1 MTDAGQPIELTT
13 HVAARPATVLRFFT
27 DPERFAAWFGPGST
41 IDPVPGGKFR
51 VVYPGGQA
59 AAGEVVE
66 LDARRI
72 VLTWGVE
79 GDPDLPP
86 GASTIEVTLTAA
98 DGGTRVRFVQTG
110 LPDEGRRAGQAA
122 GFTHA
127 LAVLAA
133 QSAGAEVQPDAERL
147 ADQVTAAFNTDDGP
161 PRLELLEACWAETGT
176 FRDPQAN
183 VAGRA
188 ALDAHIANARRFAAG
203 ANLVRGAVVV
213 SHRELLWP
221 WRIEGA
227 DGAVWAAGTNHAAVD
242 PDGRIAAMTGFWDVG
257 GGR

>member
-1 MTDAGQPIELTT
+1 MPSGSPTRSRPRSTATT
-13 HVAARPATVLRFFT
+13 ARP
-27 DPERFAAWFGPGST
+27 GSSCS
-41 IDPVPGGKFR
+41 
-51 VVYPGGQA
+51 
-59 AAGEVVE
+59 
-66 LDARRI
+66 RR
-72 VLTWGVE
+72 W
-79 GDPDLPP
+79 
-86 GASTIEVTLTAA
+86 
-98 DGGTRVRFVQTG
+98 
-110 LPDEGRRAGQAA
+110 
-122 GFTHA
+122 
-127 LAVLAA
+127 A
-133 QSAGAEVQPDAERL
+133 Q
-147 ADQVTAAFNTDDGP
+147 
-161 PRLELLEACWAETGT
+161 TGT

-227 DGAVWAAGTNHAAVD
+227 DGAVWAAGTNHAVVD